1 MKMCCQDYEIINEKN
16 SLIGAACVIVA
27 MKICEEVNKEK
38 YIDDFFIERLKFLS
52 KENIYSIMDLSS
64 KILIRAQNYDK
75 FYPNVKHLY
84 KTHFE
89 NLCKIQNTK

>member
-1 MKMCCQDYEIINEKN
+1 
-16 SLIGAACVIVA
+16 

>member
-1 MKMCCQDYEIINEKN
+1 MFIGFFNENMLSRLWNNKWKN
-16 SLIGAACVIVA
+16 SLIGTPCVIVA

-75 FYPNVKHLY
+75 FYPNVKHL
-84 KTHFE
+84 
-89 NLCKIQNTK
+89 